1 MKKYLT
7 IEVLID
13 EKMDDAKEC
22 ADEVISSA
30 LGHYYCCDGT
40 VDIKIIDIIND

>member
-7 IEVLID
+7 IEVLIND
-13 EKMDDAKEC
+13 RYEDAKDC
-22 ADEVISSA
+22 ADEVINEA

-40 VDIKIIDIIND
+40 VMLKVVEKLES

>member
-13 EKMDDAKEC
+13 ESIEDAKEC
-22 ADEVISSA
+22 AKDVIDAA

-40 VDIKIIDIIND
+40 VKLTITEVNN